1 MESWVNDAWN
11 RFLDGTQ
18 IADYIRGERNRL
30 APLGQGLNPLV
41 KDELQQWFAA
51 DLLNSVV
58 VVLDEPVREPPF
70 ALQLQIHGIVLP
82 TFAIAEAVTLSDVIA
97 ARFALSRS
105 TLLHELVHVVQY
117 RLLGIDQF
125 GRRYLEE
132 YLRSGYEAMPLEV
145 IAVELA
151 NRLEAGEVFD
161 VLGAVA
167 ERL

>member
-1 MESWVNDAWN
+1 MESRVNDAWDG
-11 RFLDGTQ
+11 FLDGTQ

-30 APLGQGLNPLV
+30 APLGQGLNPLL

-58 VVLDEPVREPPF
+58 VVLDQPVREPPF
-70 ALQLQIHGIVLP
+70 ALQLQIQGIVLP
-82 TFAIAEAVTLSDVIA
+82 TFAVAEALTLSDVIA
-97 ARFALSRS
+97 ARSPLSRS
-105 TLLHELVHVVQY
+105 TLLHELVHVSQY

-151 NRLEAGEVFD
+151 NRLGAGEVFD